1 MGWEDLFVKQIRVD
15 YNEASQTQDLWTV
28 LKGQTWKGN
37 DLELEET
44 KTKQACEQKGDTWA
58 VSSIVLV
65 GG

>member
-1 MGWEDLFVKQIRVD
+1 MGREDLFVKQIRVD

-28 LKGQTWKGN
+28 LKGQTWKCN
-37 DLELEET
+37 DLELESTEA
-44 KTKQACEQKGDTWA
+44 KQACEQKGDICD